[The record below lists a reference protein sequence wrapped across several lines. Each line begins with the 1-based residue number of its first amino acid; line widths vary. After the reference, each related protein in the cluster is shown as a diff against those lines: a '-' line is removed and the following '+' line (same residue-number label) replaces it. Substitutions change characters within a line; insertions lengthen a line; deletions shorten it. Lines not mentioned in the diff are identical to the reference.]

1 MSRRQIDRSE
11 ATRGELLRV
20 ARDLFTDPGYEKTSV
35 DLIASR
41 AGVTKG
47 AIYHH
52 FPNKRDVFQAVFEML
67 EQRLVEKVIVAAAG
81 AADDVWEGLRLG
93 ARAFLEAARDPAVSR
108 IVLIDGPSVLGWE
121 TWREIDD
128 RYGFALTKGSLEA
141 AMQVGLIAQQPL
153 DPLAHIF
160 LAALSEA
167 ALQIARADDSE
178 KAIEEMTGA
187 VSTLMESM
195 RIKK

>member
-1 MSRRQIDRSE
+1 MSRRQTDRSE
-11 ATRGELLRV
+11 ATRGELLRI
-20 ARDLFTDPGYEKTSV
+20 ARDLFTDPGYEKTSLDV
-35 DLIASR
+35 IASR

-52 FPNKRDVFQAVFEML
+52 FPNKRDLFQAVFEVL
-67 EQRLVEKVIVAAAG
+67 EQEIVEKVIMAAHGAG
-81 AADDVWEGLRLG
+81 DDVWAGLQLG
-93 ARAFLEAARDPAVSR
+93 TGAFLEAARDTAVAR

-128 RYGFALTKGSLEA
+128 RYGFALTRGSLEA
-141 AMQVGLIAQQPL
+141 AMGAGLIAEQPL

-167 ALQIARADDSE
+167 ALQIARADDTE

-187 VSTLMESM
+187 ITTLMESM
-195 RIKK
+195 RKK

>member
-1 MSRRQIDRSE
+1 MSRRQFDRSE

-20 ARDLFTDPGYEKTSV
+20 ARELFCDPGYEKTSV
-35 DLIASR
+35 DIIASR

-52 FPNKRDVFQAVFEML
+52 FPNKRDLFQAIFEVL
-67 EQRLVEKVIVAAAG
+67 EQEIVEKVVVAAHDAK
-81 AADDVWEGLRLG
+81 DDVWMGLELG
-93 ARAFLEAARDPAVSR
+93 TRAFLEAARDPAVAR

-121 TWREIDD
+121 TWKEIDD
-128 RYGFALTKGSLEA
+128 RYGFALTRASLEA
-141 AMQVGLIAQQPL
+141 AMKAELIAEQPL

-167 ALQIARADDSE
+167 ALQIARAEDTD
-178 KAIEEMTGA
+178 KAIEDMTGA
-187 VSTLMESM
+187 VGSLMESM
-195 RIKK
+195 RLKK

>member
-1 MSRRQIDRSE
+1 MSRQAQRSE
-11 ATRGELLRV
+11 ATRGELIRV
-20 ARDLFTDPGYEKTSV
+20 ARDLFTDPGYEKTAI
-35 DLIASR
+35 DLIATK

-52 FPNKRDVFQAVFEML
+52 FPNKRDLFQAVFEVL
-67 EQRLVEKVIVAAAG
+67 EQQIVEQVIVAAHAAG
-81 AADDVWEGLRLG
+81 DDVWEGLRLG
-93 ARAFLEAARDPAVSR
+93 TGAFLQAARDPAVAR

-128 RYGFALTKGSLEA
+128 RYGFALTRASLEG
-141 AMQVGLIAQQPL
+141 AMGAGLIAEQPL

-167 ALQIARADDSE
+167 ALQIARADDTE
-178 KAIEEMTGA
+178 KAIEGMTGA
-187 VSTLMESM
+187 VTALMESM
-195 RIKK
+195 RLKK